1 MCSLRISSAIWRSSV
16 TVSVSSRTRSLGTA
30 RLSTTGVSSCR
41 VTSCSSSEM
50 SGAAG
55 GGIAVGVGDRLALDP
70 DLLALH
76 GHGDLLGLGGHV
88 LAQPGPAAFAGLGA
102 DPQLLLRPGHRL
114 IDASTGRVVAGPA
127 PAGGYAD
134 GPVDLLGVR
143 LALGRRA
150 RLAGAVVQAVVAPQL
165 LLFSL
170 GQMLVGLDAW
180 GILDQLLVVGHL
192 DVAVAL
198 TGLDDGHEG

>member
-70 DLLALH
+70 DLLTLH
-76 GHGDLLGLGGHV
+76 GHGDRLLLGGHV
-88 LAQPGPAAFAGLGA
+88 LAQPGPAPLALGGA
-102 DPQLLLRPGHRL
+102 DLQLLLGAGHGVVGGRPRGVAADRGVLHVV
-114 IDASTGRVVAGPA
+114 IDAVTVPVPLP
-127 PAGGYAD
+127 PAGR
-134 GPVDLLGVR
+134 P
-143 LALGRRA
+143 
-150 RLAGAVVQAVVAPQL
+150 
-165 LLFSL
+165 
-170 GQMLVGLDAW
+170 
-180 GILDQLLVVGHL
+180 
-192 DVAVAL
+192 
-198 TGLDDGHEG
+198 E